1 LTYHVNAIQTVHP
14 RSAVKDPEKEREK
27 LHAWLK
33 AWDQAAKDLDRP
45 VLFFTYLLDEPND
58 EKAYREVQTWGRAV
72 REAKSALK
80 VMVVEQT
87 KTQDPRWATSAGP
100 WTSVCSSASTTE
112 TAAKLSP
119 GRVGLDLHRCAR
131 ARSRAPGGRSICRS

>member
-1 LTYHVNAIQTVHP
+1 M
-14 RSAVKDPEKEREK
+14 ERDR

-33 AWDQAAKDLDRP
+33 AWDRAAKELDRP

-58 EKAYREVQTWGRAV
+58 EKAYREVQQWGRAV

-87 KTQDPRWATSAGP
+87 KTQDPAWGDLYGAVDIWCPLFPLHDPRPPPSGWPWASRSGP
-100 WTSVCSSASTTE
+100 TR
-112 TAAKLSP
+112 P
-119 GRVGLDLHRCAR
+119 CAR
-131 ARSRAPGGRSICRS
+131 ASRRRRGGTSTIRS